1 MSKEM
6 TWHLRDLDLNS
17 INVSLFI
24 SVAEKHL
31 NMCYKLRTC
40 LSGLLSPRL

>member
-1 MSKEM
+1 MIKEM
-6 TWHLRDLDLNS
+6 TWHLGDLDLNS
-17 INVSLFI
+17 INDSLFI
-24 SVAEKHL
+24 SAAEKHL